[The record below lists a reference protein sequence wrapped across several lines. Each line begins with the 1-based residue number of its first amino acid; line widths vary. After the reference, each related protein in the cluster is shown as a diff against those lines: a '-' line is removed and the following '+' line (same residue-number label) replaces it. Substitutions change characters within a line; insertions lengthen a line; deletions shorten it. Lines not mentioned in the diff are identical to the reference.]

1 MNSTS
6 TPHFIPES
14 DIKQLWNVYGV
25 KGLEKF
31 RLSEIKQELRSNNLL
46 LAGNKKQAIER
57 LHQHYLKIEKRR
69 AEEKEKKQ
77 KQLVPSTVQDTS
89 GTLTWNND
97 VFQNLE
103 YLSFDDVID
112 FTALFDNEKEV
123 QILLAHD
130 IQNEYSLDTQ
140 SYLKK
145 RKWEVTDLWDEFEDQ
160 KRIKL

>member
-77 KQLVPSTVQDTS
+77 NQLVPSTVQETS